1 MRNYNYDIFIKEKKE
16 KYFSLRA
23 ELGKKRISMNRL
35 RSQDERNCL
44 MLWNK
49 ARWEKMLSSGE
60 LVEIGPRA
68 WRIKL

>member
-1 MRNYNYDIFIKEKKE
+1 MRNYEYDSFTKEKKE

-23 ELGKKRISMNRL
+23 ELGRKRNGVSRL
-35 RSQDERNCL
+35 RAPDERNYL

-49 ARWEKMLSSGE
+49 ARWEKMLDSGE